1 MDISQFSLEGIIA
14 LITGGSRGIGEETA
28 IRFAKAGA
36 DVVVTSRKQPDL
48 EKVVAKI
55 EKLGRKSMAVAT
67 HLGRLNEIQPLVDQV
82 VAEFGKIDV
91 LVNNAG
97 TNFFMPAIEMTE
109 KGWDSVMNL
118 NLKGLFFLSQAV
130 ARVMKEQGG
139 GKIVNIASSSGLK
152 VQPATGHY
160 SIAKAGVVMATKV
173 MALEWAEYNIRV
185 NCIAPGAI
193 ETRLYDAIFSHLG
206 EEEAEKAKAAFSATI
221 PLNRTGDPR
230 EIADAVIFLS
240 SHASSYMTGQT
251 FAVDGGFLLK

>member
-1 MDISQFSLEGIIA
+1 MELSQFSLEGKLV

-36 DVVVTSRKQPDL
+36 DVAVTSRKLPDL

-55 EKLGRKSMAVAT
+55 ENLGRKAMAVPT
-67 HLGRLNEIQPLVDQV
+67 HVGKVDQIQFLVDQV
-82 VAEFGKIDV
+82 VEKFGKIDV

-97 TNFFMPAIEMTE
+97 TNFFMTAMDMTE
-109 KGWDSVMNL
+109 KGWDSIMNL

-130 ARVMKEQGG
+130 ARVMKENGG
-139 GKIVNIASSSGLK
+139 GKIVNIASTSGLK

-173 MALEWAEYNIRV
+173 MALEWAEHNIRV

-193 ETRLYDAIFSHLG
+193 ETLLYDSIFSGLG
-206 EEEAEKAKAAFSATI
+206 EEAGKAKDAFTATI
-221 PLNRTGDPR
+221 PLKRAGDPR
-230 EIADAVIFLS
+230 EIADAAIFLS
-240 SHASSYMTGQT
+240 SQASSYMTGQT
-251 FAVDGGFLLK
+251 FAVDGGALLT